1 MNATSAAEMRQHILD
16 TAKPIML
23 RKGFT
28 GVGLNEI
35 LATAGI
41 PKGSFYHYFGSK
53 EVFGE
58 ALLNAYFADYLDYLD
73 QLLVRD
79 SGTGAQR
86 LMRYWADWQAMQAG
100 DTPDRK
106 CLVVKLGAEV
116 CDLSEAMRAVLE
128 RGTAQIVERLA
139 RCIEAGQGDGSLDA
153 GIEPHT
159 TAATLYELWLGA
171 TLLEKIRRDGRPLDV
186 AMTATRQLL
195 GLDATS

>member
-53 EVFGE
+53 EAFGE
-58 ALLNAYFADYLDYLD
+58 ALLNAYFTDYLDHVD
-73 QLLVRD
+73 QLLMRD
-79 SGTGAQR
+79 AGTGAQR
-86 LMRYWADWQAMQAG
+86 LMRYWADWHAMQSGGA
-100 DTPDRK
+100 PDRK

-116 CDLSEAMRAVLE
+116 CDLSEAMRAALE

-153 GIEPHT
+153 GIEPYA

-186 AMTATRQLL
+186 ALDATRQML
-195 GLDATS
+195 GLAATS